1 MDIHKKLTLLFLGI
15 VALILLLSSGAI
27 YYFSAEYRSEDFY
40 NRLLSK
46 GQAAARLLLE
56 VDEVDADLLR
66 KIQENSP
73 QSLYQEKLLIYNY
86 QNEKLFSTDVE
97 KVLRV
102 DADLLD
108 KIRLEGEVRYTDAD
122 HEVLGFMFIDTFDRI
137 VVIAAAKDYYGLRK
151 MSNLRLV
158 LALVFAGGLLI
169 ASLLGWFYA
178 GRALRPISKVVSEVR
193 LIGVDNLH
201 LRIDEGEN
209 ADEIGRLAA
218 TFNEMLDRLE
228 KGFTMQKNFIA
239 NASHELRTPLTVI
252 SGQLEVLLMQ
262 PRTEAEY
269 QRTVQSVFEDIRS
282 LNTMSNRLL
291 LLAQAHSETAR
302 KDMNPERI
310 DEVAWLARAEVLKR
324 SDKYAVDILIDE
336 DIESE
341 EALTVNGNAQLLKT
355 AVLNLMDNACKYS
368 ANHHVTLSIR
378 SEGGSLLLIFADK
391 GIGIPADEHAE
402 IFEPFQRAS
411 NAITYTGRGIGLS
424 LVKRIVELHNGHIS
438 LQSAVGEGST
448 FSVVLP
454 LVGEGK

>member
-1 MDIHKKLTLLFLGI
+1 MDIRKRLTLLFLGI

-27 YYFSAEYRSEDFY
+27 YFFSAEYRSEDFY
-40 NRLLSK
+40 NRLLNK

-73 QSLYQEKLLIYNY
+73 QSLYQEKLLIYDY

-97 KVLRV
+97 EVLHV
-102 DADLLD
+102 DDDLLD
-108 KIRLEGEVRYTDAD
+108 RIRLEGEVRYTDAG

-201 LRIDEGEN
+201 LRIDQGEN

-262 PRTEAEY
+262 SRTEAEY
-269 QRTVQSVFEDIRS
+269 QRTVQSVYDDIRS
-282 LNTMSNRLL
+282 LNAMSNRLL
-291 LLAQAHSETAR
+291 LLAQSHSETAR
-302 KDMNPERI
+302 KDTEPERI
-310 DEVAWLARAEVLKR
+310 DEIAWLARAEVLKR
-324 SDKYAVDILIDE
+324 SEQYSVDIVIDE
-336 DIESE
+336 NIESDE
-341 EALTVNGNAQLLKT
+341 QLTVKGNAQLLKT
-355 AVLNLMDNACKYS
+355 ALLNLMDNACKYS
-368 ANHHVTLSIR
+368 NDHHVMVSIQCKG
-378 SEGGSLLLIFADK
+378 EVALLTFADK
-391 GIGIPADEHAE
+391 GIGIPADEVDG

-411 NAITYTGRGIGLS
+411 NAIIYTGRGIGLS
-424 LVKRIVELHNGHIS
+424 LVKRIVELHGGRITLHSI
-438 LQSAVGEGST
+438 LGEGST
-448 FSVVLP
+448 FSIELP
-454 LVGEGK
+454 LIESA